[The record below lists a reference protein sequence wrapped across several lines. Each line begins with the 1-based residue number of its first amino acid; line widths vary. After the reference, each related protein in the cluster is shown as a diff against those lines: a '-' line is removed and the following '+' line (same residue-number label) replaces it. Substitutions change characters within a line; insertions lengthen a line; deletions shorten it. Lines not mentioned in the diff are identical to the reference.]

1 MVEVNTAVDV
11 VGVTELRVV
20 MLDEPIDEEEASE
33 VPLSIP
39 CAQLPPVTS
48 QAM

>member
-1 MVEVNTAVDV
+1 MVVNTAVDV
-11 VGVTELRVV
+11 VGVAELEVV
-20 MLDEPIDEEEASE
+20 MLDELIVEEEASE
-33 VPLSIP
+33 VPLSMP